1 MQSESELKGAST
13 MKNLVDE
20 FKAFIMKGNVID
32 LAVGVLI
39 GAAFGNVVKG
49 FTDGII
55 MPLIGALGGK
65 AEVGLKLWVFDVGV
79 AITAIINF
87 LIMAGILFFV
97 FVKPMNKLK
106 EMTMRKAETSAEP
119 PPLPDDVKLLMEI
132 RDLLKSQQKSTS
144 EKIASV

>member
-1 MQSESELKGAST
+1 MQSEPNGLST
-13 MKNLVDE
+13 MKNLIDE
-20 FKAFIMKGNVID
+20 FKSFIMKGNVID

-49 FTDGII
+49 LTDGII
-55 MPLIGALGGK
+55 LPLIGALGGK
-65 AEVGLKLWVFDVGV
+65 PEVGLKLWVFDVGMS
-79 AITAIINF
+79 ITALINF
-87 LIMAGILFFV
+87 LIMAAILFFV

-106 EMTMRKAETSAEP
+106 EITMRKAETNAEP
-119 PPLPDDVKLLMEI
+119 PPMPEDVKLLMEI